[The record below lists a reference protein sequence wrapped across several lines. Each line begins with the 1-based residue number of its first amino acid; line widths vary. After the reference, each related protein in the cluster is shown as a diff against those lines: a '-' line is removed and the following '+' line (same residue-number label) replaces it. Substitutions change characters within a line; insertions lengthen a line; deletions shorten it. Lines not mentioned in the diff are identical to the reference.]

1 MATKIDSMNL
11 FDAKMETL
19 SPEELS
25 EHQLER
31 VKKLVEWVYGQTEF
45 FRNRLQDAG
54 VTPDDIK
61 TWDDFRNRIP
71 FINKKDLVE
80 DQAKNPPFGT
90 RLCVPRKEL
99 RGTHITSGSS
109 GQGQE
114 VYGLTQNDLMY
125 CGKGYGASLKSMGA
139 RKGDLVASFF
149 PIATMAGGLASI
161 EGLKAIEVNPMY
173 LAFFDTKSKI
183 EHLVKYNPDCLMAT
197 PAYLSRITVV
207 CEEMGIDPRKDISNL
222 RNIVLSTENFP
233 PQWAREMQKI
243 WGAAVQDC
251 YGSSQIGTNYGYT
264 CSQGSAPEG
273 REGFYHL
280 SDHLVLVEV
289 LNPETN
295 EPVQYGEEGE
305 PVVSTFGR
313 EASPLL
319 RFRSSDK
326 VRLLPPEPCDCGR
339 TSRRWEIGNIARYDD
354 MIKMKGINVWPAAVS
369 DVLFSFPEIDEYNGR
384 VYIDEKG
391 SEHVKVTFEFKQ
403 SVTDEELKKH
413 IVSGLRGKM
422 RDKVGLNFEFEAAP
436 FGTIERF
443 EYKTRRWTDERK
455 EGLKQVKFLEK

>member
-1 MATKIDSMNL
+1 MAPKIDAADL
-11 FDAKMETL
+11 FDPKMETL
-19 SPEELS
+19 SPGKLS
-25 EHQLER
+25 EYQFDK
-31 VKKLVEWVYGQTEF
+31 VKKLIAWVYGRTEF
-45 FRNRLQDAG
+45 FRRRLERAG

-61 TWDDFRNRIP
+61 TWDDFRKRIP

-80 DQAKNPPFGT
+80 DQATNPPFGT
-90 RLCVPRKEL
+90 RLCVPREEL
-99 RGTHITSGSS
+99 RSMHITSGTS

-114 VYGLTQNDLMY
+114 VYGLTRDDLSY
-125 CGKGYGASLKSMGA
+125 CGKGYGASLTSMGVK
-139 RKGDLVASFF
+139 RGDLVASFF

-161 EGLKAIEVNPMY
+161 EGLKAVEANPMF
-173 LAFFDTKSKI
+173 LAFFDTKTKI
-183 EHLVKYNPDCLMAT
+183 NHLVKYNPNCLMAT

-207 CEEMGIDPRKDISNL
+207 CEEMGIDPKNDIPNL
-222 RNIVLSTENFP
+222 RTIVLSTENFP
-233 PQWAREMQKI
+233 PQWAREMQEI
-243 WGAAVQDC
+243 WGATVQDC

-264 CSQGSAPEG
+264 CGQGSAPEG
-273 REGFYHL
+273 KEGFYHL
-280 SDHLVLVEV
+280 ADHLVLVEV

-305 PVVSTFGR
+305 PVVTTFGR

-354 MIKMKGINVWPAAVS
+354 MIKMKGINVWPAAIN
-369 DVLFSFPEIDEYNGR
+369 DVIFSFPEIDEYNGR

-403 SVTDEELKKH
+403 SVTAEELKK
-413 IVSGLRGKM
+413 STLLGLRERM

-436 FGTIERF
+436 YGTIERF